1 MLLTELMGKKSS
13 LGLRGL
19 GRYSAD
25 VLFLHWCS
33 WLECS
38 FSLSPQT
45 FPTSND
51 SPEAWNHVVPFE
63 TEKYNAAL
71 LHALL
76 PTLRASSLHF
86 PRLACHHGPSSSTG
100 TTALYQPL
108 PLLCSATHST
118 EPLRGEDTP
127 CHILVQRLRNQ
138 EEEHHEAKGVKWDGE
153 NTWQAYQNQGGN
165 SGTDGDVIVANFFCW
180 ALTVLKTQYLQSHI
194 LPFDPRVMLPSLS

>member
-165 SGTDGDVIVANFFCW
+165 SGTDGDVIVANFFC
-180 ALTVLKTQYLQSHI
+180 
-194 LPFDPRVMLPSLS
+194 